1 MVGVSMKNSYLKH
14 KCQSVVGLI
23 FPHTETVT
31 NTHIPDQPIV
41 TAWLS
46 APWKMP
52 TQSLSR

>member
-1 MVGVSMKNSYLKH
+1 MVCVSMMH
-14 KCQSVVGLI
+14 KYQSAVGLI

-31 NTHIPDQPIV
+31 NAHIPDHPIV

-46 APWKMP
+46 APWKTP